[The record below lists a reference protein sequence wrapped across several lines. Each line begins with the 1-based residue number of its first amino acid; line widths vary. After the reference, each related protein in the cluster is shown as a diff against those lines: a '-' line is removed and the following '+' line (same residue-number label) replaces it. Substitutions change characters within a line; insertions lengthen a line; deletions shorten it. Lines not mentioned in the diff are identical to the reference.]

1 MGKIPRLDISLKQF
15 EKLVLNTNPMFNV
28 IPLKV
33 KMTFTELNST
43 ELKNLE
49 EYANIVDGTIERW
62 LLVPDVLPLGALSY
76 IIDRAFGLLPEPNNV
91 FVLPDEDW
99 FRVCPDMGVFMDY
112 CGSVFDNPTDIAY
125 SECMGEVSYSNK
137 RGFPP
142 IFPALVLPSFVT
154 YEDAQKAV
162 KESFSDLLG
171 KKIDYKGKKMKF
183 EECPADLDFFA
194 SYSGKGEEFMF
205 FDNLAL
211 DMQLRDVLQREG
223 RKLYSLRDRPV
234 TKRALDDK
242 RKAKPFTEKLLM
254 VRPGDEGEDAYT
266 FEISIPE
273 NVYSIINEGF
283 LSVEDYVESI
293 KYVLRNCTP
302 DCIYKK
308 GYDLFGPDQLFYHD
322 FIMAIHS
329 GDAESYMQEAKSC
342 GWKEPYVALKWVLR

>member
-1 MGKIPRLDISLKQF
+1 
-15 EKLVLNTNPMFNV
+15 
-28 IPLKV
+28 
-33 KMTFTELNST
+33 
-43 ELKNLE
+43 
-49 EYANIVDGTIERW
+49 
-62 LLVPDVLPLGALSY
+62 
-76 IIDRAFGLLPEPNNV
+76 
-91 FVLPDEDW
+91 
-99 FRVCPDMGVFMDY
+99 
-112 CGSVFDNPTDIAY
+112 
-125 SECMGEVSYSNK
+125 
-137 RGFPP
+137 
-142 IFPALVLPSFVT
+142 
-154 YEDAQKAV
+154 
-162 KESFSDLLG
+162 
-171 KKIDYKGKKMKF
+171 
-183 EECPADLDFFA
+183 
-194 SYSGKGEEFMF
+194 MF
-205 FDNLAL
+205 FDNLAV
-211 DMQLRDVLQREG
+211 DMQLRDALLREG

-254 VRPGDEGEDAYT
+254 IRPGDEGEDAYT

-342 GWKEPYVALKWVLR
+342 GWKEPYVDLKWVLR